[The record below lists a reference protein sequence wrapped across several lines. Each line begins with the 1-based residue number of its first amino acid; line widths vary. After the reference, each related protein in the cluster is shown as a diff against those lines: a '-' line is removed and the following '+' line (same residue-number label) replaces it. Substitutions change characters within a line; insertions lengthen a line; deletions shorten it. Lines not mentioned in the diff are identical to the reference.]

1 MHGYGRLVW
10 PNGRSY
16 EGEFEN
22 DIKNGKGTYQWA
34 DGQVYTGEWHN
45 GKQHGQGMHTAL
57 NGQTRVGIWQNG
69 KRIKWLEQAKLT
81 SISTSAT
88 LTKTMEQ
95 RDDRALK
102 ERNSEQSEQNN
113 TSN

>member
-22 DIKNGKGTYQWA
+22 DVKNGKGTYQWA
-34 DGQVYTGEWHN
+34 DGQVYTGEWLN

-57 NGQTRVGIWQNG
+57 NGQTRVGIWQSG

-81 SISTSAT
+81 NMSTSTT
-88 LTKTMEQ
+88 LAHPLEH
-95 RDDRALK
+95 K
-102 ERNSEQSEQNN
+102 EHYEADEGH
-113 TSN
+113 